1 MAVMVE
7 SPFLPRTVAITASV
21 LLLASSLSASG
32 AIVYTVPDEIYFQN
46 FDSLPNTPQNTSLG
60 NTVDGVGWVDDSAT
74 PAANQFSI
82 PGWYLYHPGILPEG
96 GVNGHQRVRIGAG
109 SANTGAFW
117 SYGVSGSTDRALGS
131 VGSNTLAP
139 SPGSQEIYIGLR
151 ITNETGVILDQITVS
166 YNGEQWRDGG
176 AATPVA
182 QTMRFGWSTTALS
195 ISDPSLQFTDAPGLT
210 FTSPVFTNTGSGAAV
225 DGNTAGLVPMTA
237 LTISGVN
244 WLPGTDLW
252 LRWTDINDAGND
264 HGLAIDDLN
273 FWASAIPE
281 PTVAAMLGLGTL
293 GLARRRRNRTD

>member
-1 MAVMVE
+1 
-7 SPFLPRTVAITASV
+7 
-21 LLLASSLSASG
+21 
-32 AIVYTVPDEIYFQN
+32 
-46 FDSLPNTPQNTSLG
+46 
-60 NTVDGVGWVDDSAT
+60 
-74 PAANQFSI
+74 
-82 PGWYLYHPGILPEG
+82 
-96 GVNGHQRVRIGAG
+96 
-109 SANTGAFW
+109 
-117 SYGVSGSTDRALGS
+117 
-131 VGSNTLAP
+131 
-139 SPGSQEIYIGLR
+139 
-151 ITNETGVILDQITVS
+151 VILDQITVS

-264 HGLAIDDLN
+264 HGLAIDEFS

-281 PTVAAMLGLGTL
+281 PSVAGLVGLGTL
-293 GLARRRRNRTD
+293 GLARRRRSRFD